1 MSDAYKYID
10 PDYSYT
16 DPETGLL
23 RNLQDIPAGTKSS
36 FSFKQLKNTIAAFH
50 VRYCWCDMQ
59 SPNILSNVLK
69 EGDYTSL

>member
-23 RNLQDIPAGTKSS
+23 RNLGSIQKS
-36 FSFKQLKNTIAAFH
+36 
-50 VRYCWCDMQ
+50 V
-59 SPNILSNVLK
+59 
-69 EGDYTSL
+69 SLVKK